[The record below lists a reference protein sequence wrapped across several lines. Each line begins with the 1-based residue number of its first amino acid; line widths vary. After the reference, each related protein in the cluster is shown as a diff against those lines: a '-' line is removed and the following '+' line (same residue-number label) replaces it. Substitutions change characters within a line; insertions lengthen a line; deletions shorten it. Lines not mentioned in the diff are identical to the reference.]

1 MANYKK
7 ISKDNLVMTLSETC
21 NLLID
26 ELIKTIERV
35 NKLED
40 RIEILEHGEIRT
52 QASTDAEFSG
62 EVF

>member
-7 ISKDNLVMTLSETC
+7 VAIDNLVITLSEAF
-21 NLLID
+21 NLLI
-26 ELIKTIERV
+26 KRV
-35 NKLED
+35 DKLEE
-40 RIEILEHGEIRT
+40 RIAILENGEVRT

>member
-7 ISKDNLVMTLSETC
+7 VAIDNLVITLSEAF
-21 NLLID
+21 NLLI
-26 ELIKTIERV
+26 KRV
-35 NKLED
+35 DKLEE
-40 RIEILEHGEIRT
+40 RIEILENGEVRT

>member
-7 ISKDNLVMTLSETC
+7 ISMDNLVITLSEAF
-21 NLLID
+21 NLL
-26 ELIKTIERV
+26 LKRV
-35 NKLED
+35 DKLEE
-40 RIEILEHGEIRT
+40 RIELLENGEVRT

>member
-7 ISKDNLVMTLSETC
+7 ISMDNLVITLSEAC
-21 NLLID
+21 NLL
-26 ELIKTIERV
+26 IERV
-35 NKLED
+35 NKLEE
-40 RIEILEHGEIRT
+40 RIEILEHGEVRT

>member
-7 ISKDNLVMTLSETC
+7 ISMDNLVITLSEAF
-21 NLLID
+21 NLL
-26 ELIKTIERV
+26 LKRV
-35 NKLED
+35 DKLEEK
-40 RIEILEHGEIRT
+40 IELLENGEIRT

>member
-7 ISKDNLVMTLSETC
+7 VKSNNLAFEITEVLRML
-21 NLLID
+21 
-26 ELIKTIERV
+26 V
-35 NKLED
+35 NVVDGLQQ
-40 RIEILEHGEIRT
+40 RIEILENGEVRT